1 MSSPNRDPEHL
12 AKLRRYYAET
22 RRIPSLARIGELMGF
37 STPAAK
43 KFVERLAGEGFVTRT
58 TDDDAWI
65 PASRFFERPLVE
77 TSVQAGNPI
86 PVEAVP
92 AEPFLI
98 DEYVVR
104 DPTHTVLIPVKG
116 DSMSNAGINEG
127 DMAVVERAAEAR
139 DGDFVVA
146 IVDGDYTLKELA
158 TERGQKVL
166 KPHNPAYP
174 VIRPKGKLEIFG
186 ILSVS
191 SDVIGT
197 DHGLRN
203 PYAPWPACRTRWP
216 GVSRS
221 WGNPCARLPFAG
233 TSGAGRVSF
242 TCNRLR

>member
-43 KFVERLAGEGFVTRT
+43 KFIERLAGEGFVTRT

-86 PVEAVP
+86 PVEAVA

-104 DPTHTVLIPVKG
+104 DPTQTVLIPVKG
-116 DSMSNAGINEG
+116 DSMINAGINEG
-127 DMAVVERAAEAR
+127 DMAVIERAADAR

-186 ILSVS
+186 ILV
-191 SDVIGT
+191 
-197 DHGLRN
+197 GLIRRYRN
-203 PYAPWPACRTRWP
+203 
-216 GVSRS
+216 
-221 WGNPCARLPFAG
+221 
-233 TSGAGRVSF
+233 
-242 TCNRLR
+242 